1 MKPCLRAYRLLLR
14 TVVELFELFPPRRVE
29 REEVDLRKG
38 LYEPPD
44 EIDQGTIWVHGASL
58 GEVITLRPLYR
69 ALVKRFGR
77 ERILGTAT
85 TFDGLKQLRRDG
97 LVGHATMLPIELP
110 EIFGPFVERMRPALV
125 LISETEIWP
134 LMPALLADRNIPCG
148 IVNARINPKTVRFL
162 SLFKPLFGDSLRSL
176 RFVFP
181 QTPVYQ
187 NRYRSLGIPGSC
199 IKVLGSYKYDI
210 EESVPDLEA
219 LRQRFGIHRGRPL
232 LTFGSTHAGEE
243 EMILDA
249 LEPLWRRLEPEI
261 VIAPR
266 HLDRLRDVEAL
277 LDSRHIDYK
286 RLSDHDRKPGHV
298 LLVDQLGVL
307 RNLYAISDLAFVGGS
322 LIKRGGHNFLEPA
335 AYGVP
340 ILTGPNLDNFAEEEK
355 SFDAAN
361 ALWKVAD
368 TAALRDRIAAFA
380 DDPAPFRASGLRA
393 RDALHRL
400 SGASRRTLDTLD
412 EMGLLPAW
420 PRPS

>member
-1 MKPCLRAYRLLLR
+1 MKCVLRGYRLLLR

-38 LYEPPD
+38 LFEPP
-44 EIDQGTIWVHGASL
+44 EPIDPGTIWVHGASL

-69 ALVKRFGR
+69 ALVQRFGR

-85 TFDGLKQLRRDG
+85 TYDGLKQLRRDG

-110 EIFGPFVERMRPALV
+110 EIFGPFVDRLRPALV

-134 LMPALLADRNIPCG
+134 LMPALLAERGIPCG
-148 IVNARINPKTVRFL
+148 IVNARINPRTVRFL
-162 SLFKPLFGDSLRSL
+162 SLFRPLFGDSLAGL

-181 QTPVYQ
+181 QTPVFQ
-187 NRYRSLGIPGSC
+187 RRYRSLGIPPQR
-199 IKVLGSYKYDI
+199 IRVLGSYKYDI
-210 EESVPDLEA
+210 EDSPPDPEA
-219 LRQRFGIHRGRPL
+219 LRRRFGIHRGRPL

-243 EMILDA
+243 ETILDA
-249 LEPLWRRLEPEI
+249 LEPLWKRIDPE
-261 VIAPR
+261 VVLAPR

-277 LDSRHIDYK
+277 LVSRRIAYK
-286 RLSDHDRKPGHV
+286 RLSEHGRQPGQV

-307 RNLYAISDLAFVGGS
+307 RHLYAISDLAFVGGS

-368 TAALRDRIAAFA
+368 AAALRERIAAFA
-380 DDPAPFRASGLRA
+380 DDPAPFRASGIRA
-393 RDALHRL
+393 REALQRL
-400 SGASRRTLDTLD
+400 AGATRRTLDTLE
-412 EMGLLPAW
+412 EMGLLPTW

>member
-1 MKPCLRAYRLLLR
+1 MNICLRGYRLLLR

-38 LYEPPD
+38 LFEPLEP
-44 EIDQGTIWVHGASL
+44 IDPGTIWVHGASL

-69 ALVKRFGR
+69 ALVERFGR

-97 LVGHATMLPIELP
+97 IVGHATMLPIELP
-110 EIFGPFVERMRPALV
+110 EIFEPFLERLRPALV

-134 LMPALLADRNIPCG
+134 MMPSLLAAHGIPCG
-148 IVNARINPKTVRFL
+148 IVNARINPKTIRFL
-162 SLFKPLFGDSLRSL
+162 SLFRPFFAQSLRSL
-176 RFVFP
+176 KFVFP
-181 QTPVYQ
+181 QTPVFRD
-187 NRYRSLGIPGSC
+187 RYRSLGIPPQR
-199 IKVLGSYKYDI
+199 IKILGSYKYDI
-210 EESVPDLEA
+210 EEAIPDADA
-219 LRQRFGIHRGRPL
+219 LRQKFHMHPGRPI

-249 LEPLWRRLEPEI
+249 LEPLLAKFSPEI

-277 LDSRHIDYK
+277 LDARRIEYK
-286 RLSDHDRKPGHV
+286 RLSDRNRKPGHI

-307 RNLYAISDLAFVGGS
+307 RQFYAISDLAFVGGS

-335 AYGVP
+335 AFSVP

-355 SFDAAN
+355 SFDAVN
-361 ALWKVAD
+361 ALWKVSDAASLGRVIAEFAAD
-368 TAALRDRIAAFA
+368 PT
-380 DDPAPFRASGLRA
+380 PFRASGKRA
-393 RDALHRL
+393 HEALHRL
-400 SGASRRTLDTLD
+400 AGASRRTLDTLD

-420 PRPS
+420 PRQS